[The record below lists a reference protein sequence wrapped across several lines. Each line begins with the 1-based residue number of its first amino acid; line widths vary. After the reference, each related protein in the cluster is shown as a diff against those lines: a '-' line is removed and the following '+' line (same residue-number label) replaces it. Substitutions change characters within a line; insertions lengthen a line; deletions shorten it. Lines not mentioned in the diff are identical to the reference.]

1 MEERKDPVVSAKE
14 AGLRYV
20 SDEQPGIR
28 REKKGRDFQFIGA
41 NGRVIKNEADVRRIR
56 KLAIPPAWTDVWIC
70 PDPNGHLQATG
81 RDDRGRKQFR
91 YHSRW
96 REVRDENKYN
106 RMIEFAK
113 ALPRIRERT
122 AKDLAK
128 PGLPLEKVLA
138 TVVRILETGV
148 IRIGNEEYA
157 KQNNS
162 FGLTTMRDRHVRVRG
177 SEMRFEFRGKS
188 GKLHKIQLQ
197 DPRLAKVVK
206 GCQDIPGQELFQYLD
221 DEGER
226 CKISS
231 TDVNTYLREITGADF
246 TAKDFRT
253 WAGTVLAAVA
263 LREVEKCDTKAQQK
277 KNITRAIESV
287 AARLG
292 NTPTICRKCYI
303 HPFVLDAYIDGS
315 LLAQAAEQR
324 ARSSKHGL
332 NAEEGMVLR
341 LLKTRLKAQA
351 KERAPGALLKQLQSS
366 VKHRTKAKVRS
377 SGFSR

>member
-1 MEERKDPVVSAKE
+1 MEERKDPVASAKE

-28 REKKGRDFQFIGA
+28 RQSKGRDFQFLNA
-41 NGRVIKNEADVRRIR
+41 SGRRIKDENDLRRIR

-70 PDPNGHLQATG
+70 PDPNGHVQATG
-81 RDDRGRKQFR
+81 RDARGRKQHR
-91 YHSRW
+91 YHARW

-106 RMIEFAK
+106 RMIDFAN
-113 ALPRIRERT
+113 ALPRIRKRT

-128 PGLPLEKVLA
+128 SGLPIEKVLA

-162 FGLTTMRDRHVRVRG
+162 FGLTTMRDRHVRIRG
-177 SEMRFEFRGKS
+177 GAMRFEFRGKS
-188 GKLHKIQLQ
+188 GKLHKIELN

-206 GCQDIPGQELFQYLD
+206 GCQDIPGQELFQYLAD
-221 DEGER
+221 DGER
-226 CKISS
+226 RRISS
-231 TDVNTYLREITGADF
+231 TDVNTYLREITGGDF

-253 WAGTVLAAVA
+253 WAGTVLAAMA

-277 KNITRAIESV
+277 KNIVKAIETV
-287 AARLG
+287 AAKLG
-292 NTPTICRKCYI
+292 NTPTICKKCYI
-303 HPFVLDAYIDGS
+303 HPFVLDAYTDGT

-324 ARSSKHGL
+324 ARSGKNGL
-332 NAEEGMVLR
+332 NSDEAMVLR
-341 LLKTRLKAQA
+341 LLKARLKAQA
-351 KERAPGALLKQLQSS
+351 NQRAPGALLEQLQAS
-366 VKHRTKAKVRS
+366 VKHRKKAARC
-377 SGFSR
+377 RQPH

>member
-1 MEERKDPVVSAKE
+1 MEERKDPVISAKE
-14 AGLRYV
+14 AGLHYV
-20 SDEQPGIR
+20 SDEQAGIR
-28 REKKGRDFQFIGA
+28 REKKGRDFQFINA
-41 NGRVIKNEADVRRIR
+41 AGRAIKDEADIRRIR

-91 YHSRW
+91 YHPRW
-96 REVRDENKYN
+96 REVRDETKYN
-106 RMIEFAK
+106 RMIDFAK
-113 ALPRIRERT
+113 ALPKIRERT

-128 PGLPLEKVLA
+128 SGLPLEKVLA

-188 GKLHKIQLQ
+188 GKLHKIELQ

-221 DEGER
+221 DDGER
-226 CKISS
+226 RKISS
-231 TDVNTYLREITGADF
+231 NDVNDYLREITGGDF

-253 WAGTVLAAVA
+253 WAGTVLAAMA
-263 LREVEKCDTKAQQK
+263 LREVEKTDTKAQQK
-277 KNITRAIESV
+277 KNITKAIESV
-287 AARLG
+287 AAKLG

-303 HPFVLDAYIDGS
+303 HPFILESYMDGT

-324 ARSSKHGL
+324 ARAGKHSL
-332 NAEEGMVLR
+332 NAEEAMVLR
-341 LLKTRLKAQA
+341 LLKARLKTQT
-351 KERAPGALLKQLQSS
+351 KQRAPGALLKQLQAS
-366 VKHRTKAKVRS
+366 VKHRKKAARC
-377 SGFSR
+377 RQPH